1 MEFGPVDG
9 DCVCGGA
16 GTKALRREVHDLKEE
31 KAKLE
36 SAKVDAEREL
46 QRDYGKDG
54 QFFKLKGECVEAQVQ
69 K

>member
-1 MEFGPVDG
+1 
-9 DCVCGGA
+9 
-16 GTKALRREVHDLKEE
+16 LKEE